1 MSIRERKSPS
11 SPPPHQ
17 FSELL
22 PPVLTLHEA
31 ALRTGTTPEFLWEQV
46 RSSQIPFT
54 LVSGRR
60 VDGSSILLHS
70 EDLVRAGILKGQV
83 AGAPPDLTPVRTY
96 RRQFEPPRGPGR
108 PAQLVWYGAAAAAA
122 IVTALALVGA
132 VPSVSPTSASK
143 TITPVVSRS
152 VDLSCKGKSSKECRV
167 AASTRSRAP
176 KGSTVRPGSQPQSAS
191 QSAPKSTEAT
201 GTSPGRG
208 ITLQP
213 LSPASSLQEEAV
225 PSPRSSDYSV
235 PSKIPSNCV
244 RDVTSDLNAW
254 IRSVP
259 NDSRLYFRSG
269 ACYRID
275 STIWVKD
282 RANLVIDG
290 KGATFSGRRNQ
301 DGQARH
307 WWILHSRGIT
317 LKNMIVRGANPHA
330 GARSDAFVPKMQWQ
344 HAYYIKGSENVLL
357 ENVQGYDVYGD
368 FVTIAPMMVKG
379 VPLTSRNVTVR
390 NSHFERNGRM
400 GIAVGGGE
408 NIVIRS
414 NYIGEVRH
422 ALLDLEPEWPDLS
435 ISNVRFIGNTTGKV
449 WLVWFANGGVCNA
462 GVSDITIAYNAMKA
476 GTHGEYPAVWV
487 RTPPG
492 CARRGPFLIRG
503 NSLLAHPGSY
513 AAVELQKVHDAV
525 VENNRISLLH
535 DRRTRVLANLTE
547 ATNVFIL
554 DNTVTADPRDTVVFV
569 KTDGRSD
576 YISSGN
582 RRI

>member
-1 MSIRERKSPS
+1 MSILESTSPS

-22 PPVLTLHEA
+22 PRVLTLQEA
-31 ALRTGTTPEFLWEQV
+31 ALRTGTTPEFIWQQV

-54 LVSGRR
+54 LVSGRS
-60 VDGSSILLHS
+60 DDTSSVLLHS
-70 EDLVRAGILKGQV
+70 EDLVRAGILKGRV
-83 AGAPPDLTPVRTY
+83 AVAPPHLTPARTY
-96 RRQFEPPRGPGR
+96 WRPPEPPRGPER
-108 PAQLVWYGAAAAAA
+108 PARLVWYGAAAAA
-122 IVTALALVGA
+122 IVTALALVGT
-132 VPSVSPTSASK
+132 VPSVSPTSESK
-143 TITPVVSRS
+143 TITPAVSRS
-152 VDLSCKGKSSKECRV
+152 FDRSCKGKSSKECRV

-176 KGSTVRPGSQPQSAS
+176 KGSTVRPGSQPL
-191 QSAPKSTEAT
+191 SAPHSAPRSTEAT
-201 GTSPGRG
+201 GTSPGPG

-213 LSPASSLQEEAV
+213 LSPDSSQQEQDLT
-225 PSPRSSDYSV
+225 SPGSSDYSV
-235 PSKIPSNCV
+235 PPSIPSNCS
-244 RDVTSDLNAW
+244 RDVTSELNAW
-254 IRSVP
+254 MRSVP
-259 NDSRLYFRSG
+259 NGSTLNFRSG

-275 STIWVKD
+275 ATLSIKD
-282 RANLVIDG
+282 RANLLIDG
-290 KGATFSGRRNQ
+290 KGATFSGARNRN
-301 DGQARH
+301 GQARH

-317 LKNMIVRGANPHA
+317 LMNMIVRGANPRA
-330 GARSDAFVPKMQWQ
+330 GARSDAFVQKMQWQ
-344 HAYYIKGSENVLL
+344 HAYYIRGSENILL
-357 ENVQGYDVYGD
+357 DNVRAYDVYGD
-368 FVTIAPMMVKG
+368 FVSISPMMLKG
-379 VPLTSRNVTVR
+379 MPLTSRHVTVR

-400 GIAVGGGE
+400 GITVSGGE
-408 NIVIRS
+408 GIVIS
-414 NYIGEVRH
+414 GNYIGQVRH
-422 ALLDLEPEWPDLS
+422 ALLDLEPEWVNVA

-449 WLVWFANGGVCNA
+449 WLVWVANGGICNA
-462 GVSDITIAYNAMKA
+462 GVSDITIADNAMKA

-535 DRRTRVLANLTE
+535 DRRTRVLANLTQ

-576 YISSGN
+576 YVSSGN